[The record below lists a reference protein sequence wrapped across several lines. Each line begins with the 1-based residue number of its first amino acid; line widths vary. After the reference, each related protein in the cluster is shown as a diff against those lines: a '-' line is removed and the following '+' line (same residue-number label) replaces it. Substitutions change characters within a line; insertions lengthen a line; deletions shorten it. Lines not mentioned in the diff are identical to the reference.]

1 MTASSVPPEIRQLSV
16 PERIQLV
23 EEIWN
28 SIAEDEAAFELT
40 AAQKKEL
47 DRRLAAHEAA
57 PDRGSSWEDVRSRLL
72 GE

>member
-16 PERIQLV
+16 PERVQLV

-40 AAQKKEL
+40 AAQKAEL
-47 DRRLAAHEAA
+47 DRRLAAHKAA
-57 PDRGSSWEDVRSRLL
+57 PDRGSSWEDVKARLL

>member
-1 MTASSVPPEIRQLSV
+1 MTPSSVPPEIRQLSV

-23 EEIWN
+23 EQIWN

-40 AAQKKEL
+40 PAQKAEL
-47 DRRLAAHEAA
+47 DRRLTAHEAA
-57 PDRGSSWEDVRSRLL
+57 PDRGSSWEDVKARLL